1 MTFASLAF
9 PAIVAVLCLA
19 VSAAIASRDPWY
31 RGHLLRQGH
40 RFEAIDGLRGFLAVG
55 VLCAHV
61 MTTHGFYATG
71 IWSTTSRVHL
81 AMGESAVTLFFMVTA
96 FLFWGH
102 IVRRGDAFDMRAF
115 YASRIRRL
123 VPMYAASVAFSL
135 FVIAALSGFVLRVDG
150 FTLLHQLREWMS
162 FGFIKTGE
170 LNGVK
175 EAHIVNAVYWTLAF
189 EWAFY
194 LALPLLALFARGW
207 AFALLVAAALFFGSQ
222 APITYAFLA
231 GILAAEACERG
242 WLDGHLTSAW
252 MAPVPIAAIAVALTF
267 QTPYHPASVALLFV
281 AFVFFAAGNTLGGL
295 LTTRAAKLLGTVSY
309 SFYLVHCIVLFVAFR
324 LVDGAIG
331 VTSLSPARHWLVA
344 ALAATAATAISAIT
358 YRRIEYPF
366 IASRVAR
373 GAAAFEPVP
382 AAPAARLP

>member
-9 PAIVAVLCLA
+9 PAIVAVLCLC

-31 RGHLLRQGH
+31 REHLKRHGH

-61 MTTHGFYATG
+61 MTTRGFYATG
-71 IWSTTSRVHL
+71 SWSTASRVHV

-96 FLFWGH
+96 FLFWRH
-102 IVRRGDAFDMRAF
+102 VVRSGDRFDTRAF
-115 YASRIRRL
+115 FASRIRRL

-135 FVIAALSGFVLRVDG
+135 FVIAALSGFALRVDG
-150 FTLLHQLREWMS
+150 FTLLHQLREWVS
-162 FGFIKTGE
+162 FGFIPTGE

-189 EWAFY
+189 EWTFY

-207 AFALLVAAALFFGSQ
+207 AFALLVAVGLFFGTQ
-222 APITYAFLA
+222 APVTYAFLG

-242 WLDGHLTSAW
+242 WLDAHLSRAW
-252 MAPVPIAAIAVALTF
+252 MAPVPIAAIGVALTF
-267 QTPYHPASVALLFV
+267 ETAYHPASVALLFV
-281 AFVFFAAGNTLGGL
+281 AFIFFAAGNTLGGL
-295 LTTRAAKLLGTVSY
+295 LTTRAAKLLGAVSY
-309 SFYLVHCIVLFVAFR
+309 SFYLTHCIVIFVAYR
-324 LVDGAIG
+324 LVEGAIG
-331 VTSLSPARHWLVA
+331 VTSLSPARHWMVA
-344 ALAATAATAISAIT
+344 ALAATAATAISAVT

-373 GAAAFEPVP
+373 GAAAFEPAP
-382 AAPAARLP
+382 AAARLP